1 MGIPG
6 ALIPAMVRS
15 VHAVSAVL
23 LVGGLVFARL
33 GLAPVAAPDVVG
45 RALLR
50 YRPLMIVAILAL
62 LASGVYN
69 AAFMGGRSVAYHI
82 LFGIKLLLALHVF
95 AAALLAARPKA
106 DPGRRI
112 RQLTGIL
119 VSGLAVVALGVV
131 LRYV

>member
-6 ALIPAMVRS
+6 ALIPAIVRS

-50 YRPLMIVAILAL
+50 NRPLMIVTILAL

-69 AAFMGGRSVAYHI
+69 ATFMGGRPVAYHI

-95 AAALLAARPKA
+95 AAALLAARPNA